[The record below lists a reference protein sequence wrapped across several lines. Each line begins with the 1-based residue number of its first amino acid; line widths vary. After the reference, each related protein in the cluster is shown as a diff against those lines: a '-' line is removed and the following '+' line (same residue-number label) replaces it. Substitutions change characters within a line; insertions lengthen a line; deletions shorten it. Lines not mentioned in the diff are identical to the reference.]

1 MATSERGTP
10 AVGSRANQ
18 QGPTVPSDEDNDL
31 EDIPTFLVT
40 NFVDNVTCAA
50 VDFLQYSA
58 KAFEKSLNT
67 ALAGE
72 YTASTLAKDS
82 AALWARNVRFL
93 SQVFSVGVPGTPDDR
108 VDGRGPAGADCATPT
123 PELVRR

>member
-1 MATSERGTP
+1 MVTSERGAP
-10 AVGSRANQ
+10 AEGSRAEQ
-18 QGPTVPSDEDNDL
+18 PDPTAPSDDDNDL

-72 YTASTLAKDS
+72 YTASILAKDT

-93 SQVFSVGVPGTPDDR
+93 SQVFSVGVPGKPTTASKDEGPT
-108 VDGRGPAGADCATPT
+108 GPAEPPQRGYS
-123 PELVRR
+123 